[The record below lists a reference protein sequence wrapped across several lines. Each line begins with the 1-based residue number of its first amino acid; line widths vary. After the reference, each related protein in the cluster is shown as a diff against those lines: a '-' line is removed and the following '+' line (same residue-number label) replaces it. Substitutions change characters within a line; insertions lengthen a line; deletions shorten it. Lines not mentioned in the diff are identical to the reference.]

1 MIKQEA
7 IGMSC
12 GAFYGSKS
20 KLISIRWI
28 KIKRH
33 FAVWQIADQKVYV
46 KMSDFELFNAHEND
60 MPSEASLPLSEG
72 YCDIVVDALPGKVSV
87 SFHGDH
93 LHVVHVQHIYHE
105 ANFVV
110 RFLTK
115 KGLTPDFIWTSLGRY
130 KKYKRGAFFKVAA

>member
-1 MIKQEA
+1 MTKKPGDMIKQEA

-46 KMSDFELFNAHEND
+46 KVTSICACWLA
-60 MPSEASLPLSEG
+60 
-72 YCDIVVDALPGKVSV
+72 AL
-87 SFHGDH
+87 
-93 LHVVHVQHIYHE
+93 E
-105 ANFVV
+105 EM
-110 RFLTK
+110 
-115 KGLTPDFIWTSLGRY
+115 
-130 KKYKRGAFFKVAA
+130 